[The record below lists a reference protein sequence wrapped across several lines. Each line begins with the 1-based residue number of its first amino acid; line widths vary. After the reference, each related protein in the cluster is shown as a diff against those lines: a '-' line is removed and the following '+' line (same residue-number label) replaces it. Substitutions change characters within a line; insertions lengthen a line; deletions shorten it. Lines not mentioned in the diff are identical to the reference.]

1 MPNRSMHGSVDKPL
15 YPGLSTRE
23 HNQRQPIPTRI
34 TLRTTSTNRRKRKQK
49 KLQKNEQGNKNKF
62 FRSRPL
68 YHQTDWMKVQHE
80 WTNWYNYYY

>member
-1 MPNRSMHGSVDKPL
+1 MPNRSMHSSVDKPL

-34 TLRTTSTNRRKRKQK
+34 TLRTTSINRRKRKQK
-49 KLQKNEQGNKNKF
+49 KLRKNEQGNRNKF
-62 FRSRPL
+62 FRSCPL